1 MAVWM
6 DRNTST
12 FTHMGGEGAPWIGQA
27 PFSNT
32 KHIFANLGD
41 GTYYHSGLMAIRAA
55 CAAKVSMTYKI
66 LYNDAVAMTGGQKHD
81 GPLDP
86 AAISRQIAAEG
97 VTPIVIVT
105 DEPDKYPANVNW
117 APGVSVRHRDELDA
131 VQRELRVLPGVS
143 AIIYDQ
149 TCASEKRRRRKRG
162 AFPDPA
168 KRVVVNEMVCEG
180 CGDCSDQS
188 NCLSVEPLET
198 EYGRKRTINQSTC
211 NKDYSCIKGF
221 CPSFVTVEG
230 GRPKKGKAGMAKTA
244 DDFPALPESTPAHID
259 KAYGV
264 LVTGIGG
271 TGVVTIG
278 QILAMAAHL
287 EGKGVT
293 VLDMSGLAQKG
304 GPVMSHVRIANRPE
318 DLHAARIGTGE
329 ASLVIGCDLVVA
341 ANPEALAKMSESKTR
356 AVINATTAPTADF
369 VRNPNWQLP
378 GANLQHDIAEAC
390 GKANVDF
397 VAAGSLSTILMGDS
411 IATNMFMLGYALQK
425 GWVPVSAAALEKAIE
440 LNAVE
445 VEFNRQSFV
454 WGRRAAVDLA
464 RVEQIATPAEVIPL
478 NQHLS
483 RNLDEL
489 VARRVEFL
497 TAYQDAAYAARY
509 RELLEK
515 VRRIESEKTGGIK
528 LTEAVARYY
537 AKLMAYK
544 DEYEVARLH
553 ADPAFMHKIESTFE
567 GNYKVVF
574 HLAPPI
580 LNKPDP
586 ATGVAKKST
595 FGPWMMHAFRL
606 LAQFKGLRGTTL
618 DVFGRTE
625 ERRTERALIVQYAA
639 GVEKLL
645 DNLTPANHAL
655 AVQIA
660 SIPEMIRGYGHVKM
674 RHLKQAQKQ
683 RDELLA
689 KFNAPPEQSAKA
701 A

>member
-1 MAVWM
+1 
-6 DRNTST
+6 
-12 FTHMGGEGAPWIGQA
+12 
-27 PFSNT
+27 
-32 KHIFANLGD
+32 
-41 GTYYHSGLMAIRAA
+41 MAIRAA

-66 LYNDAVAMTGGQKHD
+66 LFNDAVAMTGGQKHD

-97 VTPIVIVT
+97 VNPIVIVT
-105 DEPDKYPANVNW
+105 DEPEKYPAAINW
-117 APGVSVRHRDELDA
+117 APGVTVRHRDELDA
-131 VQRELRVLPGVS
+131 VQRELRELPGVS

-168 KRVVVNEMVCEG
+168 KRVVINEMVCEG
-180 CGDCSDQS
+180 CGDCSDKS

-211 NKDYSCIKGF
+211 NKDYSCVKGF

-230 GRPKKGKAGMAKTA
+230 GTRKKGKAGTAKTA
-244 DDFPALPESTPAHID
+244 GDFPALPEPTPAAID
-259 KAYGV
+259 GAYGV

-271 TGVVTIG
+271 TGVVTVG
-278 QILAMAAHL
+278 QILAVAAHI

-318 DLHAARIGTGE
+318 DLYAARIGPGE

-341 ANPEALAKMSESKTR
+341 ASPDALAKMSEPKTR

-378 GANLQHDIAEAC
+378 GSDLEQDIAEAC
-390 GKANVDF
+390 GKSNVDF
-397 VAAGSLSTILMGDS
+397 ISAGSISTNLMGDS

-425 GWVPVSAAALEKAIE
+425 GWVPVSGAAVEKAIA
-440 LNAVE
+440 LNGVA
-445 VEFNRQSFV
+445 VEFNLKSFV

-464 RVEQIATPAEVIPL
+464 RVEKIAAPAEVIPL
-478 NQHLS
+478 SQHLS

-489 VARRVEFL
+489 VARRAEFL

-509 RELLEK
+509 KDLIDK
-515 VRRIESEKTGGIK
+515 VRRAESEKAGGTK
-528 LTEAVARYY
+528 LAEAVARYY

-553 ADPAFMHKIESTFE
+553 SDPAFMQKIEGMFE
-567 GNYKVVF
+567 GDYKVVF
-574 HLAPPI
+574 HPC
-580 LNKPDP
+580 P
-586 ATGVAKKST
+586 ADFEQARPGHRRSEEIHLRPVDDARVPAAGEAERPARHGVRHLR
-595 FGPWMMHAFRL
+595 PH
-606 LAQFKGLRGTTL
+606 RGTPHGTCADHRVRGHGGPAAGQAHTRESRACGRDRQRPRDDPRL
-618 DVFGRTE
+618 RPRQNSPSQASRKTTGRTAGE
-625 ERRTERALIVQYAA
+625 IQRPGAADRHSGVDSQSDNPTANKVSPALEKRLSYEQGGRA
-639 GVEKLL
+639 
-645 DNLTPANHAL
+645 P
-655 AVQIA
+655 
-660 SIPEMIRGYGHVKM
+660 
-674 RHLKQAQKQ
+674 
-683 RDELLA
+683 
-689 KFNAPPEQSAKA
+689 
-701 A
+701 

>member
-1 MAVWM
+1 
-6 DRNTST
+6 
-12 FTHMGGEGAPWIGQA
+12 MGGEGAPWIGQA

-81 GPLDP
+81 GPIDP
-86 AAISRQIAAEG
+86 ASISRQIAAEG
-97 VTPIVIVT
+97 VNPIVIVT
-105 DEPDKYPANVNW
+105 DEPEKYPAGVNW
-117 APGVSVRHRDELDA
+117 APGVTVRHRDELDA
-131 VQRELRVLPGVS
+131 VQRELRELPGVS

-168 KRVVVNEMVCEG
+168 KRAVINEMVCEG
-180 CGDCSDQS
+180 CGDCSDKS

-198 EYGRKRTINQSTC
+198 EYGRKRAINQSTC
-211 NKDYSCIKGF
+211 NKDYSCVKGF

-230 GRPKKGKAGMAKTA
+230 GKLKKGKAGAAKTA
-244 DDFPALPESTPAHID
+244 DDFPPLPEPVPAAID
-259 KAYGV
+259 RAYAV

-278 QILAMAAHL
+278 QILAMAAHV

-304 GPVMSHVRIANRPE
+304 GPVMSHVRIADTPE

-341 ANPEALAKMSESKTR
+341 ASPDALAKMSEPRTR

-378 GANLQHDIAEAC
+378 DKKLRQDIGDAC
-390 GKANVDF
+390 GRNNVAF
-397 VAAGSLSTILMGDS
+397 LSAGSISTSLMGDS
-411 IATNMFMLGYALQK
+411 IATNMFMLGYALQQ
-425 GWVPVSAAALEKAIE
+425 GWVPVSAAAVEKAIE
-440 LNAVE
+440 LNGVS
-445 VEFNRQSFV
+445 VEFNLQSFV

-464 RVEQIATPAEVIPL
+464 RVEKIATPAEIIPIS
-478 NQHLS
+478 QHLS

-489 VARRVEFL
+489 VANRVEFL

-509 RELLEK
+509 RDLVEK
-515 VRRIESEKTGGIK
+515 VRRVESEKTGGTK
-528 LTEAVARYY
+528 LAEAVARYY

-553 ADPAFMHKIESTFE
+553 SDPAFMRKIDGMFE
-567 GNYKVVF
+567 GDYKVVF
-574 HLAPPI
+574 HLAPPL

-586 ATGVAKKST
+586 ATGEAKKST

-606 LAQFKGLRGTTL
+606 LAKLKGLRGTAL
-618 DVFGRTE
+618 DIFGRSE
-625 ERRTERALIVQYAA
+625 ERNTERALIAEYAA
-639 GVEKLL
+639 TVEELL
-645 DNLTPANHAL
+645 AGLTSANHAL
-655 AVQIA
+655 ALEIA
-660 SIPEMIRGYGHVKM
+660 SVPETIRGYGHVKM
-674 RHLKQAQKQ
+674 RHLKQARQQ
-683 RDELLA
+683 RAELLA
-689 KFNAPPEQSAKA
+689 KFKAVPERPARA